1 MDQLA
6 AGKLPPGVDPLVQP
20 LAKWVREVGT
30 EPAGGVVLPSSEV
43 DVLRT
48 LIARSGDWTHWPST
62 GPSCAWRSSRC
73 SAVRAGWTRSERAV
87 IPSVPR
93 QGGVIQ

>member
-1 MDQLA
+1 
-6 AGKLPPGVDPLVQP
+6 VQP

-48 LIARSGDWTHWPST
+48 LIARSGDWSALAQHRAELRAEVVALL
-62 GPSCAWRSSRC
+62 GC
-73 SAVRAGWTRSERAV
+73 SL
-87 IPSVPR
+87 
-93 QGGVIQ
+93 GVDEK

>member
-1 MDQLA
+1 
-6 AGKLPPGVDPLVQP
+6 VQP

-30 EPAGGVVLPSSEV
+30 EPTGGVVLPSSEV

-48 LIARSGDWTHWPST
+48 LIARSGDWSALAEHRAELRVEVVALLAARS
-62 GPSCAWRSSRC
+62 GWR
-73 SAVRAGWTRSERAV
+73 RSERAV
-87 IPSVPR
+87 IPAVPR